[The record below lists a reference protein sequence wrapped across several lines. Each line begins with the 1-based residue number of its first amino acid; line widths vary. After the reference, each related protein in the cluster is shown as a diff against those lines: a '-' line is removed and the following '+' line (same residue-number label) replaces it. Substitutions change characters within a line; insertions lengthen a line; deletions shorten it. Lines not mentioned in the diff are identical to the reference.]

1 MPPGIPASHL
11 PACIGEWSAD
21 MAKKKKP
28 AAAASA
34 STPKV
39 RVRMYRQGLG
49 DCFLI
54 TLNLGAAEKHI
65 LIDCGTLG
73 ATTTGVKIAKVV
85 QNIKDITKDHLHL
98 LVATHEHWD
107 HVSGFGSSQEEFSAM
122 TIDNV
127 WMAWTEDPSDPDAKK
142 LQKTK
147 GDLGAA
153 LKAAVH
159 ALAKGPG
166 DAPAIGQNVASILG
180 FFDDESLGASKFS
193 ESVDKAMDFVR
204 TKLGVKARYLDPAKH
219 KVIEDAWLAGFRVYV
234 LGPPRDET
242 AMNNLGEHGS
252 SELYSLAQGLKAAAE
267 FRASGQSVGTYL
279 DGCSADGR
287 SQFSDGLPFDI
298 RYRHDASLP
307 STKQMFK
314 KTYFAD
320 ADGWRRVD
328 HDWLHLASDL
338 ALQLDSAT
346 NNTSLALA
354 IERIADGKVLLFP
367 ADAQQGNWL
376 SWHDSGMK
384 WSVEDGGVT
393 RTITA
398 TDLLARTVFYKV
410 GHHSS
415 HNATAKGKGLELMTH
430 EDLTAF
436 IPVDR
441 AVALNR
447 NPKDKWQMPARP
459 LYRRLLEQCGG
470 RVARSDIGWAADPTK
485 AANKQA
491 EKKFEDMATKAEWT
505 KWKTAQDKTSVT
517 VDPLFIDYVLG

>member
-1 MPPGIPASHL
+1 
-11 PACIGEWSAD
+11 

-28 AAAASA
+28 AAAS
-34 STPKV
+34 SSLPQV

-54 TLNLGAAEKHI
+54 TLNLGGAEKHI

-85 QNIKDITKDHLHL
+85 ENIRATTKDRLSL

-107 HVSGFGSSQEEFSAM
+107 HVSGFGSREKDFSAM

-127 WMAWTEDPSDPDAKK
+127 WMAWTEDPTDDDAKSI
-142 LQKTK
+142 QKTK
-147 GDLGAA
+147 GDLGTA
-153 LKAAVH
+153 LKAAVK
-159 ALAKGPG
+159 ALEKAPG
-166 DAPAIGQNVASILG
+166 EGPAIGKNVASILG
-180 FFDDESLGASKFS
+180 FFDDASLGAAKFS
-193 ESVDKAMDFVR
+193 ESVDEAMHFVR

-234 LGPPRDET
+234 LGPPRVES
-242 AMNNLGEHGS
+242 ALNNLGDHGS
-252 SELYSLAQGLKAAAE
+252 SELYSLAQGLKSAAL
-267 FRASGQSVGTYL
+267 FRASGQTLGTFL
-279 DGCSADGR
+279 DNCSAEGQ
-287 SQFSDGLPFDI
+287 SEFSDGLPFDV
-298 RYRHDASLP
+298 RYRHDAGSAA
-307 STKQMFK
+307 TKEMFEGS
-314 KTYFAD
+314 YLQASEE
-320 ADGWRRVD
+320 WRRVD
-328 HDWLHLASDL
+328 HDWLHMASDL

-367 ADAQQGNWL
+367 ADAQQGSWL
-376 SWHDSGMK
+376 SWHDSKMK
-384 WSVEDGGVT
+384 WSVEDAGVK
-393 RTITA
+393 RMVTA

-441 AVALNR
+441 AVALKR
-447 NPKDKWQMPARP
+447 NPPDSWQMPARP

-470 RVARSDIGWAADPTK
+470 RVARSDIGWAADPAT
-485 AANKQA
+485 ATNKTV
-491 EKKFEDMATKAEWT
+491 ESKFKTMATKAEWT
-505 KWKTAQDKTSVT
+505 KWKAAQGKAPVT
-517 VDPLFIDYVLG
+517 IDPLFIDYLLT